1 MKRSVKIL
9 WTVLL
14 GLLGFFVLLLL
25 LINFR
30 VIGNMPSME
39 ELENPRAALASGV
52 IAEDGTI
59 LGKYYQVDR
68 SSSDYN
74 EISKNVINALIAT
87 EDERFYEH
95 SGIDARSTIAIP
107 FYLMVGKKRGSSTIT
122 QQLALNLQSDNA
134 GKKRAS
140 NPVVR
145 GFQKLQEWL
154 IAIKLERN
162 FTKQEIITLYL
173 NTVAFGDNVYGIE
186 NGARTFF
193 SKDAGH
199 LSIEEAATLVGMLK
213 GNTIFNPRRNP
224 AASLLRRN
232 TVIDQMEKNGYIT
245 KAEAEAAQS
254 RPIVLRYNK
263 IDHNKGLAPYFREV
277 LRDELKDWC
286 QAHKK
291 ADGSEYNLYRD
302 GLKIYTTINPRMQL
316 YAEEAVSKHLMDL
329 QKVFAAQSNIK
340 SGSVWKNWQKYLDRY
355 MKESDRYLDMK
366 EANASDDEIQKA
378 FNTPTKMKVFAWR
391 SPSEQDLNE
400 IDTVMTPMDSIR
412 YMRAILQAG
421 FMAMDPESGEVKAWV
436 GGPDFRYFKNDHV
449 SKTRRQVG
457 STFKPFLYCFA
468 IMNGMSPNTMLP
480 NEPITIGNWT
490 LTRNSEGSVGG
501 QITMAGALARSLNLV
516 SAYLIKQL
524 GARAFA
530 DFAKNKIGFT
540 SDIPPYPSIAL
551 GTPEISLYEMLQAY
565 TMFPARGI
573 ITKPIYITRIEDRN
587 GNILETF
594 APVKREV
601 ISENEAYTM
610 VKMMEGVV
618 GPGGT
623 GARMRFRYKME
634 GEIAGKTG
642 TTNDN
647 TDGWFMGY
655 TPQLLAG
662 AWVGCENNFLRF
674 NTTAAGQGANTG
686 LPIWAYFFQKVYADK
701 TLKIDPK
708 AQFSMPPTLNN
719 DIYLNYDSNVKPG
732 AEAEDVG
739 SGSASDYI
747 DVSQYGEEPA
757 PAEKDKKEAEKEK
770 EQKEKDKEKEGQP
783 KATYPPPPPKKDN

>member
-316 YAEEAVSKHLMDL
+316 YAEEAVAKHLADL

-355 MKESDRYLDMK
+355 VKESDRYLDMK
-366 EANASDDEIQKA
+366 EANATDDEIKKA

-391 SPSEQDLNE
+391 SSSEPDLNE

-757 PAEKDKKEAEKEK
+757 PAEKDKKETEKEK
-770 EQKEKDKEKEGQP
+770 EQKEKEKEGQP

>member
-1 MKRSVKIL
+1 
-9 WTVLL
+9 L
-14 GLLGFFVLLLL
+14 GLLGVFVLLLL

-87 EDERFYEH
+87 EDERFYDH

-316 YAEEAVSKHLMDL
+316 YAEEAVAKHLADL

-355 MKESDRYLDMK
+355 VKESDRYLDMK
-366 EANASDDEIQKA
+366 EANATDDEIKKA

-391 SPSEQDLNE
+391 SSSEPDLNE

-757 PAEKDKKEAEKEK
+757 PAEKDKKETEKEK
-770 EQKEKDKEKEGQP
+770 EQKEKEKEGQP